1 MREILDV
8 SNIVYGGYYGSP
20 DYRVGGF
27 PCGGIRKLL
36 GIINADFRQS
46 DFILCFDG
54 GDTIKKELLPRYK
67 AGRVPNYA
75 VMAQLDLLKE
85 IFLDCEIPYYWD
97 NKHEADDFICS
108 SVHFLTQVR
117 DPDDIVII
125 SDDRDLSC
133 CISDSCRVKA
143 ATSLGTNI
151 DRASFEE
158 RVVKG
163 TFVPYNTILVHKMI
177 FGDHSDN
184 YPGLHIPG
192 LVFDTFANF
201 VVENVMPFI
210 ESGQFP
216 VTAFM
221 DIQVMNALI
230 DMLPDTYTAE
240 AREQLKEQAKIVFPH
255 LLDVTANGM
264 EAFLQDVQTAGEPL
278 YRVERRHIK
287 TFGMGSFNQK
297 KFDLYCSVFN
307 LNRCRPERYG
317 ANFVELAESFK
328 KDLKLR
334 AKDLASG
341 AMAVE
346 HYQSRKTVHPSSNVS
361 SGAVQSME
369 LPL

>member
-1 MREILDV
+1 MREILDI

-20 DYRVGGF
+20 DYRINGF

-54 GDTIKKELLPRYK
+54 GSTIKKELLPRYK

-75 VMAQLDLLKE
+75 VMAQLDLLRE
-85 IFLDCEIPYYWD
+85 IFLDCDIPFYWD
-97 NKHEADDFICS
+97 EKYEADDFVCS
-108 SVHFLTQVR
+108 AVHFLTQIR

-133 CISDSCRVKA
+133 CISDTCKVRA

-158 RVVKG
+158 RVIKG
-163 TFVPYNTILVHKMI
+163 THVPYNTILVHKMM

-184 YPGLHIPG
+184 YPGLNIPG
-192 LVFDTFANF
+192 LMFDTLANF
-201 VVENVMPFI
+201 VVENVTPFI

-216 VTAFM
+216 VTSFM
-221 DIQVMNALI
+221 DIQVMDALI
-230 DMLPDTYTAE
+230 DMLPESYTE
-240 AREQLKEQAKIVFPH
+240 STREQLKAQAKIVFPQLVDITEH
-255 LLDVTANGM
+255 GMTAFV
-264 EAFLQDVQTAGEPL
+264 EDVQSSSEPM
-278 YRVERRHIK
+278 YKVERRHIK

-297 KFDLYCSVFN
+297 KFDLYCSIFN

-317 ANFVELAESFK
+317 ANFIEQAEEFK
-328 KDLKLR
+328 GKLKLR

-341 AMAVE
+341 VMAVE
-346 HYQSRKTVHPSSNVS
+346 HYQSRKTVHAN
-361 SGAVQSME
+361 SGPASGSVQSME